1 MDLPSVDWIVQY
13 NAPVSAEDYVHRVGR
28 TARVGK
34 CGQALLFLAPAEA
47 GFVQRLAGR
56 GVAMTETSPDVLLKS
71 LLKTYSRSAAYR
83 YNSTRF
89 FYWNVIPG
97 KPVLRNKIEYQT
109 FKVVGDCKI

>member
-89 FYWNVIPG
+89 F
-97 KPVLRNKIEYQT
+97 LLERDSREA
-109 FKVVGDCKI
+109 CS